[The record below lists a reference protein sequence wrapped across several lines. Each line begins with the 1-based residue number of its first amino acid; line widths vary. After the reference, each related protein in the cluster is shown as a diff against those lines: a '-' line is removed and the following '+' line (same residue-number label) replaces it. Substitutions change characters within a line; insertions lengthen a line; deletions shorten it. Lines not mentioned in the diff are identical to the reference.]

1 MEFDKNDLVTLV
13 TIDTKLDGLVV
24 TVTEIRDEQKLH
36 ANRIS
41 SLEKWRSWTAGVG
54 AAVGGYLGF
63 IK

>member
-36 ANRIS
+36 SKRIG

-54 AAVGGYLGF
+54 AGVAGYLGF
-63 IK
+63 LK